1 MSDPAKQ
8 IPGLEVYPK
17 MVYPGW
23 DGEGMAP
30 SNGVTVKNEDE
41 EKWVADGN
49 NIEDFGKPV
58 KEKKKAEEKPANPNS
73 PNPANPANP
82 NPEGWKA
89 P

>member
-30 SNGVTVKNEDE
+30 SNGVSVKNEEE
-41 EKWVADGN
+41 EKWVMEN
-49 NIEDFGKPV
+49 NRLEDFGKPPV
-58 KEKKKAEEKPANPNS
+58 VKAE
-73 PNPANPANP
+73 
-82 NPEGWKA
+82 GWDKK
-89 P
+89 